1 MYLKSLEV
9 IGFKSFARKTKLD
22 FGPGMSCIVGPNGC
36 GKSNVSDAIRWVLGE
51 QSAKALRGKKMEDVI
66 FNGTDTAKPLNMAEV
81 SLTFADAED
90 RLGVDYNE
98 VSITRRVYRS
108 GEGQYFI
115 NKKACRLKDI
125 HRLFMDSGVGRNSYS
140 MMEQGKI
147 DQILSSKPEDR
158 RAVFEEASGITG
170 FKADKR
176 EALRKLKQTEANL
189 LRLDDIIRE
198 VKRQI
203 ISLQRQAGKARRYQ
217 QMKEELRG
225 IDIYL
230 TKRRLVTMDR
240 DGEQNAQKLTQLNA
254 DLTRLRA
261 EIEETDQATSSVR
274 EGINAIEAE
283 IAETMEAALQA
294 RTDLDNARR
303 TMSVNKERISELE
316 NYANRDS
323 QDAAAAKERLEQLR
337 AELGSMDEGLSTM
350 QAECDTAEA
359 AFQEAQAKVEDTETT
374 LKASR
379 NAISDLRLSANQT
392 DNLLNAQRRELA
404 DLNEREKENIVRHE
418 RLKSEVAEL
427 ETTVETLT
435 RRETEMASTS
445 LKLHEVVEE
454 KSFNLQALVEDH
466 RDKGAKSRELDQDV
480 DKLEQA
486 SAACRAKL
494 DMIAK
499 QEARNEDFPGGA
511 RMLLADEPV
520 PGLAPDAVVGT
531 LADLIHAKRG
541 FETALESVLRP
552 WRDAVVVRDSGT
564 MRLVL
569 TTLAQ
574 SGKGSARILSA
585 TPSDAPPAVGG
596 SLLYCVD
603 VDPRIKDLGAWL
615 LANIVLVDSL
625 EYAPSEG
632 SSVTID
638 GTLLHDRTA
647 AEYFDAGDQASNPLH
662 IQHLKQQSQQELAD
676 NEQAMEDVR
685 RQLAVLTG
693 ETSEVENALQEGRNE
708 LQAARQEEASHLGEH
723 KSLQKQLETA
733 SARLEKNRAG
743 LANFAEASPAEQ
755 RRLSLVGS
763 LEGLLQKLNG
773 FRGDLGNQEQLLQ
786 KIEIT
791 RGHHAAEASEK
802 RVKFAELKQQLQAM
816 RQRRQPAEERV
827 RELEAVIAN
836 RSQGLE
842 SYKARTESLTAEIQ
856 AAEENLAPLEEAQT
870 QQNQALEAARAKRQK
885 HTDELQ
891 VAERGLREKRIQVD
905 TFSQEKSTLDVAAAE
920 SGVRRDTLLEH
931 IAEAYDLTEEELGR
945 EADPEWPDGEIPSD
959 EVVAK
964 QVSQIKDKMEKMG
977 PVNLV
982 AIEEHRELEDR
993 YAFMLKHQ
1001 EDLVEAKKNIED
1013 TIRKIDHTTLDMFMD
1028 TFNRVNTNFQAMF
1041 KRLFGGGTARLELQD
1056 EEDVLESGIDIIA
1069 RPPGKKPVTITL
1081 LSGGERTMTAVAL
1094 LFSLYQVKPSPF
1106 CFLDELDAA
1115 LDDANIDRF
1124 VETLKSFLDYSQFIV
1139 ITHNRRT
1146 IEAGDVLYGVTM
1158 QEKGISKIVSVK
1170 LSEYENAEALAH

>member
-1 MYLKSLEV
+1 
-9 IGFKSFARKTKLD
+9 
-22 FGPGMSCIVGPNGC
+22 
-36 GKSNVSDAIRWVLGE
+36 
-51 QSAKALRGKKMEDVI
+51 
-66 FNGTDTAKPLNMAEV
+66 
-81 SLTFADAED
+81 
-90 RLGVDYNE
+90 
-98 VSITRRVYRS
+98 
-108 GEGQYFI
+108 
-115 NKKACRLKDI
+115 
-125 HRLFMDSGVGRNSYS
+125 

-176 EALRKLKQTEANL
+176 EALRKLKQTDANL
-189 LRLDDIIRE
+189 LRLEDIIRE

-217 QMKEELRG
+217 VMKDELRG

-230 TKRRLVTMDR
+230 SKRRLTKMDR
-240 DGEQNAQKLTQLNA
+240 DGEQNAQRLTQLNA

-261 EIEETDQATSSVR
+261 EIEETDKATSSVR

-303 TMSVNKERISELE
+303 TMTVNKERIAELE
-316 NYANRDS
+316 NYASRDS

-337 AELGSMDEGLSTM
+337 TELGSMDERLAAM
-350 QAECDTAEA
+350 QTDCDTAEA
-359 AFQEAQAKVEDTETT
+359 TFQAAQAKVEDTETT

-379 NAISDLRLSANQT
+379 NAIADLRLSSNQT
-392 DNLLNAQRRELA
+392 DNLLNTQRQELA
-404 DLNEREKENIVRHE
+404 DLNEREKETIVRHE

-427 ETTVETLT
+427 DTTVETLT

-445 LKLHEVVEE
+445 LKLHEVAEE
-454 KSFNLQALVEDH
+454 KAFHLQALVEDH
-466 RDKGAKSRELDQDV
+466 RDKGASSRELDQEV

-486 SAACRAKL
+486 CAACRAKL

-511 RMLLADEPV
+511 RMLLSDEPV

-585 TPSDAPPAVGG
+585 TPSEVPAAVGG

-603 VDPRIKDLGAWL
+603 VDPRIKDLGSWL
-615 LANIVLVDSL
+615 LARIVLVDSL
-625 EYAPSEG
+625 ADAPPEG
-632 SSVTID
+632 PSVTID
-638 GTLLHDRTA
+638 GTLLHGRTA
-647 AEYFDAGDQASNPLH
+647 AEHFDADDQASNPLH
-662 IQHLKQQSQQELAD
+662 IQHLKQQTQQELSD
-676 NEQAMEDVR
+676 HEQRLEDVR

-693 ETSEVENALQEGRNE
+693 ETSEVESALQEGRSE
-708 LQAARQEEASHLGEH
+708 LQKAREEEASHLGQH
-723 KSLQKQLETA
+723 KSLQQQLENA
-733 SARLEKNRAG
+733 AARLEKTRTG
-743 LANFAEASPAEQ
+743 LANFTESSPAEQ

-773 FRGDLGNQEQLLQ
+773 FRLDLGNQEELLQ

-791 RGHHAAEASEK
+791 RGHQAAEASEK
-802 RVKFAELKQQLQAM
+802 RVKYAELNQQLQAM

-842 SYKARTESLTAEIQ
+842 SYKTRTEALAGEIQTAEQ
-856 AAEENLAPLEEAQT
+856 NLAPLEEAQRK
-870 QQNQALEAARAKRQK
+870 QNEALEAARAKRQK
-885 HTDELQ
+885 HTEELQ
-891 VAERGLREKRIQVD
+891 LAERGLREKRTQVD
-905 TFSQEKSTLDVAAAE
+905 AFSQEKSTLDVSAAE

-931 IAEAYDLTEEELGR
+931 LTEAYDLTEEELER
-945 EADPEWPDGEIPSD
+945 EADPEWPDGEIPND
-959 EVVAK
+959 EVVARE
-964 QVSQIKDKMEKMG
+964 VAQIKQKMEKMG
-977 PVNLV
+977 PVN
-982 AIEEHRELEDR
+982 
-993 YAFMLKHQ
+993 Q
-1001 EDLVEAKKNIED
+1001 KNIED
-1013 TIRKIDHTTLDMFMD
+1013 TIRKIDHTTLDMFMN